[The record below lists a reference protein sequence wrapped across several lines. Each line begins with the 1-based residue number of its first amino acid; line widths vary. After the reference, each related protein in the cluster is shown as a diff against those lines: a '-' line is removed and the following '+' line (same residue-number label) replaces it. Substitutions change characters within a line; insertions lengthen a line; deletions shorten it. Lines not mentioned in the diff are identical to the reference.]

1 VVSLR
6 IAQVY
11 GPGNKMPEVLGDM
24 LKSVRDSGR
33 FVLEQ
38 GGDHG
43 FNFIYADDVAAATL
57 AALAAPGP
65 FATSRA

>member
-1 VVSLR
+1 MVSLR

-11 GPGNKMPEVLGDM
+11 GPGNKMPEVLGEM